1 MSLGPA
7 RALTRTGP
15 GERVSR
21 LMEKPMANTLQGS
34 SGTLV
39 DKEIRGYLA
48 DLMAGLERFST
59 VKAPADGHGSLS
71 EQIFTVLTDRQ
82 FCHLSRGAAA
92 PYRDRTLSL
101 LEDRIRVGEPVSFW
115 YDVGPGYHASLRP
128 GEVDLS
134 FEIGLSELLILF
146 QIVSF
151 CHRVAELYPPGARFS
166 LVVDNL
172 CALRTNDIPVARTE
186 RYCLRFL
193 ELIREL
199 KLDDLVGMTIE
210 SEEFELDEYDR
221 VLAELQPQPLAA
233 ALSADDL
240 ENVERFLGRRCS
252 MEEAVDRADKYRRT
266 GMVTEHLLLRV
277 VRGVRMTQRASE
289 TTLGFRAFPGGDSRT
304 QCGEVAI
311 GRNTK
316 GKLRPVLLTSRNVD
330 DYDCTRITDLEDL
343 SVPVSHVTFAEKI
356 GA

>member
-1 MSLGPA
+1 
-7 RALTRTGP
+7 
-15 GERVSR
+15 
-21 LMEKPMANTLQGS
+21 MEKPMTNTLQGS
-34 SGTLV
+34 SRPLV
-39 DKEIRGYLA
+39 DEEIRAYLA
-48 DLMAGLERFST
+48 DVMSAFGPSST
-59 VKAPADGHGSLS
+59 AKAWPNGPDSLT

-82 FCHLSRGAAA
+82 FCHLSRGATA

-101 LEDRIRVGEPVSFW
+101 LEERVRVGEPLAFW

-128 GEVDLS
+128 GELDLS
-134 FEIGLSELLILF
+134 FDIGLSELLILF

-151 CHRVAELYPPGARFS
+151 CQRVAELYPPGARFS

-172 CALRTNDIPVARTE
+172 CALRTNDIPVTQTAG
-186 RYCLRFL
+186 YCLRFR

-199 KLDDLVGMTIE
+199 GLDDRVGMTVE
-210 SEEFELDEYDR
+210 SEEFDLDEYDDI
-221 VLAELQPQPLAA
+221 LAGIEPEQPAAPL
-233 ALSADDL
+233 SGDDL

-252 MEEAVDRADKYRRT
+252 LGEAVDRADRYRRT

-311 GRNTK
+311 GRNAK
-316 GKLRPVLLTSRNVD
+316 GKLRPVLLTSRNID
-330 DYDCTRITDLEDL
+330 DYDCVRVGDLDDL
-343 SVPVSHVTFAEKI
+343 SLPISHVTFAEKI
-356 GA
+356 GV